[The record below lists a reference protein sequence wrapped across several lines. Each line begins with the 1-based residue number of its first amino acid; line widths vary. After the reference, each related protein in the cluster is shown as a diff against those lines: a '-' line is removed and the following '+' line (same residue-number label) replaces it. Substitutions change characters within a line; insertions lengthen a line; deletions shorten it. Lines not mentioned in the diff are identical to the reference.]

1 MEGSYHINQIELHGM
16 LTLGFKKSIQRGF
29 TVVYYHL
36 HLGTTKHNPDQR
48 TLFCNLT

>member
-1 MEGSYHINQIELHGM
+1 MEVSYHINQIELHVM
-16 LTLGFKKSIQRGF
+16 LTLDFKKFIQSGF
-29 TVVYYHL
+29 TVYHDL